1 MAVPQQEQADAA
13 AAAEARQQAAFP
25 PPPPYFHVFRSAADA
40 VSRAADGGSL
50 SDAHPLR
57 PPPLPAAPDAT
68 FQLFGELHTVG
79 RNCRGSKSWVAML
92 SGPHACA
99 HWRPAMSIT
108 AWLVCC
114 KLEALELF
122 TACVPAGT
130 AGHTAARGATDV

>member
-25 PPPPYFHVFRSAADA
+25 PPPPYFRIFRSVGEAA
-40 VSRAADGGSL
+40 SPAADGGSP

-79 RNCRGSKSWVAML
+79 QQLQGQQA
-92 SGPHACA
+92 
-99 HWRPAMSIT
+99 
-108 AWLVCC
+108 
-114 KLEALELF
+114 
-122 TACVPAGT
+122 AGRHDHRT
-130 AGHTAARGATDV
+130 TCLHSLATCHVK